1 MLITNTPNQGGK
13 EMAVTALIDEV
24 KVSLKF
30 AKGSQTLAHCNKDA
44 TDENLYA
51 LGQAV
56 GSLNKEELREIMK
69 VVETNLVYQA

>member
-1 MLITNTPNQGGK
+1 
-13 EMAVTALIDEV
+13 MAVTTVLDEV

-30 AKGSQTLAHCNKDA
+30 VKGSQTLAHCNKEA

-56 GSLNKEELREIMK
+56 ASLNRESLSEITK
-69 VVETNLVYQA
+69 VVETTLLERA

>member
-1 MLITNTPNQGGK
+1 
-13 EMAVTALIDEV
+13 MAVTALLDEV

-30 AKGSQTLAHCNKDA
+30 VKGSQTLAHCNKEA

-56 GSLNKEELREIMK
+56 ASLNRESLSEITK
-69 VVETNLVYQA
+69 VVETTLLERA

>member
-1 MLITNTPNQGGK
+1 
-13 EMAVTALIDEV
+13 MAVTALLDEV

-30 AKGSQTLAHCNKDA
+30 VKGSQTLAHCNKEA

-56 GSLNKEELREIMK
+56 ASLNKEEVEEITK
-69 VVETNLVYQA
+69 VVETKLLKQA